1 VDKLSLHPKAYDCLF
16 KHYRALRNIF
26 HDVLG
31 HLELDYLSMAL
42 ISPDKELCF
51 FSSCPAMEL
60 NLIEQ
65 NLWQFDPMLL
75 LHVEKGNEVLIW
87 HELYEGDAYF
97 KLKHYKMEKPGICYG
112 ISKISQF
119 KSYQVI
125 YSFGVFQ
132 SDLLIQNKL
141 KHHIETL
148 LSMGKYCLQNIF
160 EVIDREDTLNKQ
172 QMQKTKLYVVKPQED
187 IIY

>member
-31 HLELDYLSMAL
+31 HLELDFLSMAL
-42 ISPDKELCF
+42 ISPDKEICF
-51 FSSCPAMEL
+51 FSSCPALEL

-65 NLWQFDPMLL
+65 NLWKLDPMLNQAYENL
-75 LHVEKGNEVLIW
+75 EKVLIW
-87 HELYEGDAYF
+87 EEMYADDAYF
-97 KLKHYKMEKPGICYG
+97 KLKHYKIEKTGICYG
-112 ISKISQF
+112 FSKITQF
-119 KSYQVI
+119 KTYRVV

-132 SDLLIQNKL
+132 PDLSLQSKLQQN
-141 KHHIETL
+141 IETL
-148 LSMGKYCLQNIF
+148 LAMGKYCLQNIF
-160 EVIDREDTLNKQ
+160 EVIDREDTLSKQ
-172 QMQKTKLYVVKPQED
+172 ITKKTHLYVVKPQQD